1 MLGATKIDEDQV
13 GAEQT
18 GGGTNKFNSKT
29 ILSNTIKFKL
39 TNRSQSDMPVNSKSL
54 KAENNFNNK
63 IHKYIH

>member
-39 TNRSQSDMPVNSKSL
+39 TNRS
-54 KAENNFNNK
+54 
-63 IHKYIH
+63 